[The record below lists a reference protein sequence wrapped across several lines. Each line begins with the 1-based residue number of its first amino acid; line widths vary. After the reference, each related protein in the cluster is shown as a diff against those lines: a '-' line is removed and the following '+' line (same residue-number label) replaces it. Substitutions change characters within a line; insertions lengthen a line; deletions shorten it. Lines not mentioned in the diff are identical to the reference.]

1 MKGAAMRRIFTLTL
15 IGLTT
20 MASSGALAA
29 TIFKDSFNSGTVG
42 TNVGAPWQVS
52 DITPA
57 TYQTAS
63 SPFPGGSQYADLN
76 DTANS
81 ASPAVAVRLLSSS
94 ASDATLTPSL
104 SGQVT
109 TFSFDFDEPTR
120 AGDVNPFGFGYYRST
135 QADLNAAGRNYRSLI
150 GEGVL
155 SPDSLVA
162 GSGAAVNYSLDT
174 VNTIYMMVNDS
185 AAAVANYASTG
196 RTLAATTADVW
207 ISLGGAAPTFA
218 FSVAKQNPT
227 GTPHGVGFRT
237 NNADIQRVFVDNV
250 LVTDGATFDRTA
262 VPEPAS
268 GVLASSLIVLLGLSD
283 GIRRRFN
290 PSNLR
295 FTRLAFA
302 NAKND
307 CIEFGI
313 FRFRFACRWLFN

>member
-1 MKGAAMRRIFTLTL
+1 MKGAAMRRIFSLAL
-15 IGLTT
+15 IGLLLITHEGLT
-20 MASSGALAA
+20 A
-29 TIFKDSFNSGTVG
+29 TIFKDTFNSGTAG

-57 TYQTAS
+57 TYQTAG

-155 SPDSLVA
+155 SPDALVA
-162 GSGAAVNYSLDT
+162 GSGGNVNYSLDT
-174 VNTIYMMVNDS
+174 VNTIYMMANDS
-185 AAAVANYASTG
+185 VAPIVNYASTTH
-196 RTLAATTADVW
+196 TLAPSTADVW

-218 FSVAKQNPT
+218 FSIAKQNPT

-237 NNADIQRVFVDNV
+237 NNADIQRIFVDNV
-250 LVTDGATFDRTA
+250 LVTDGATFDRSA
-262 VPEPAS
+262 VPEPA
-268 GVLASSLIVLLGLSD
+268 GAVLAILAATLSGLVLGGRSSRLI
-283 GIRRRFN
+283 
-290 PSNLR
+290 
-295 FTRLAFA
+295 A
-302 NAKND
+302 
-307 CIEFGI
+307 
-313 FRFRFACRWLFN
+313 